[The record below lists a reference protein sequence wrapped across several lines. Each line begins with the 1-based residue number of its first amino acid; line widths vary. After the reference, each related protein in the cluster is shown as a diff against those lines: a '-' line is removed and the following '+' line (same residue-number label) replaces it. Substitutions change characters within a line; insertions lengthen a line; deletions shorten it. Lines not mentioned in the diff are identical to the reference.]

1 MAILRCVEHMFV
13 RPDDVLAERSGGD
26 APATVRD
33 LEGLPLER
41 IEHEITELAS
51 HIYAGTCRW
60 LELIAE
66 FDRRGGWG
74 SCGCRSC
81 AEWISWRCAVGAR
94 AAREH
99 VRVARRLDDL
109 PRIHSAFSRGELSY
123 AKVRALTRVAE
134 SDTEAELLELAGY
147 ATAAQLER
155 LVRAYRRVTTK
166 EANEVHADRY
176 LTWRWDE
183 DGSFCIHGRLAPE
196 DGAVVLRALEA
207 ERHRLWESGRREE
220 DGSAEPQASFPGTP
234 GGSGKQIQRPAPQ
247 PANADALVGMAEASL
262 ACESKGRSGGDRT
275 QVVVYIDAETLKG
288 HAHGRCELSDGVTI
302 APETARRLACDSS
315 TVSILELNGSP
326 LSVGRKRRT
335 IPPALRR
342 ALHARDRTCR
352 FPGCENSRFVDV
364 HHLRHWARGGETKLD
379 NLLLLCRHHHR
390 LVHERGFAV
399 QALPGGQIRFRRPD
413 GALIEQAP
421 GAPRGDPAVLVRRNG
436 HAALAVT
443 QDTCITGTGEPMHLG
458 ATVDRMIQICG

>member
-1 MAILRCVEHMFV
+1 MFV
-13 RPDDVLAERSGGD
+13 RPEEVLAKGGD
-26 APATVRD
+26 PPAEGRD
-33 LEGLPLER
+33 LEELLLER

-66 FDRRGGWG
+66 FDRREGWG
-74 SCGCRSC
+74 SWGCRSC
-81 AEWISWRCAVGAR
+81 AEWISWRCAVGSR

-99 VRVARRLDDL
+99 VRVARQLADL

-123 AKVRALTRVAE
+123 AKVRALTRVAQA
-134 SDTEAELLELAGY
+134 DTEAELLKLAGC
-147 ATAAQLER
+147 ATAAQLDR
-155 LVRAYRRVTTK
+155 LVRAYRRVTTTQ
-166 EANEVHADRY
+166 ANDAHADRY

-183 DGSFCIHGRLAPE
+183 DGSLCIRGRLAPE
-196 DGAVVLRALEA
+196 DGAVVLRALQT
-207 ERHRLWESGRREE
+207 ERDRLWEASRDDEG
-220 DGSAEPQASFPGTP
+220 GSAEPHASFPGTP
-234 GGSGKQIQRPAPQ
+234 GGSAEPLQRPAPQ
-247 PANADALVGMAEASL
+247 PANADAPVGMAEASL
-262 ACESKGRSGGDRT
+262 AGEPEGRSGADRT
-275 QVVVYIDAETLKG
+275 QVVVQVEAETLKG
-288 HAHGRCELSDGVTI
+288 CAHGRCELGDGVAI

-315 TVSILELNGSP
+315 IVSIVGSNGSP

-352 FPGCENSRFVDV
+352 FPGCENTRFVDA

-399 QALPGGQIRFRRPD
+399 QALPGGQIRFRRAD
-413 GALIEQAP
+413 GALIEHAP

-436 HAALAVT
+436 HAGLAVT
-443 QDTCITGTGEPMHLG
+443 QDTCVTGTGEPMQLG
-458 ATVDRMIQICG
+458 MAVDRVIQICS

>member
-1 MAILRCVEHMFV
+1 MFV
-13 RPDDVLAERSGGD
+13 RPNEELAKGPGDD
-26 APATVRD
+26 APAAGRN
-33 LEGLPLER
+33 LERVPLER
-41 IEHEITELAS
+41 LEHEITELAS

-66 FDRRGGWG
+66 FDRREGWG
-74 SCGCRSC
+74 SWGCRSC
-81 AEWISWRCAVGAR
+81 VEWISWRCAVGPR

-99 VRVARRLDDL
+99 VRVAHRLADL

-176 LTWRWDE
+176 LTWHWDE

-207 ERHRLWESGRREE
+207 ERDRLQEAGRDDEGGSG
-220 DGSAEPQASFPGTP
+220 EPQASFPGAP
-234 GGSGKQIQRPAPQ
+234 GGSAEPIQRPAPQ

-262 ACESKGRSGGDRT
+262 AGAGNSRSGGDRT
-275 QVVVYIDAETLKG
+275 QVVVHVEAETLKG
-288 HAHGRCELSDGVTI
+288 HAHGRCELDDGVAI
-302 APETARRLACDSS
+302 APKTARRLACDSS
-315 TVSILELNGSP
+315 IVSIVESNGSP

-335 IPPALRR
+335 IPPAVRR

-352 FPGCENSRFVDV
+352 FPGCENTRFVDA

-413 GALIEQAP
+413 GATIEHLP
-421 GAPRGDPAVLVRRNG
+421 RAPRGDHHELVRR
-436 HAALAVT
+436 HAHAGAAMGA
-443 QDTCITGTGEPMHLG
+443 DTCWTGTGEPMHLG
-458 ATVDRMIQICG
+458 MAVDRVIQICG